1 MSTDFDSFSNRGE
14 YLSAH
19 YFAEQLAD
27 GLKKG
32 VFATWADRESDENDE
47 RTTPRVALRGLRSVY
62 LDEKYRGFFAEQAK
76 ADAEDD
82 EYPDKDGFEERLNTY
97 EDEEWRERVA
107 EWHRKVLTALGY
119 PGTDAEEG
127 PRELTVHRAG
137 RDHTVKVAWH
147 GDGVVAVDCGWS
159 ASNDTALDAD
169 GYGRLLHPLRTVG
182 NGETYESGHALAT
195 WLFQSELGGEGG
207 SAPRFV
213 LLLCGGVIVLADR
226 QAWGE
231 GRYLAVNLDAALERY
246 DRKQYGELATIAG
259 LFSHDALAPAEDGKG
274 PAIDALVKA
283 SRDNAVGVSGELRQG
298 LQKSVEIIA
307 NEVLARLEETGLAPR
322 DLESPGEPFARQ
334 LTREALR
341 YLYRILFL
349 LYAEARPELGILP
362 ADDGTYEAGYSVARL
377 REIVERDAQL
387 TDETARN
394 GTHLHDSL
402 DLLFNKVNYGHREY
416 GTEPWDERGDDD
428 AETRKKK
435 AKQRSD
441 GRGLRFE
448 PLRSE
453 LFEPTAVKL
462 IGRGTRDPR
471 RDEDSPE
478 GPAWLDL
485 RLRNRALHEVLRLL
499 TMKKAKR
506 RGERGGFISYRN
518 LGINQLGAVYEGL
531 MSYTG
536 IIAEEELSEVAKGGD
551 PEKGSWLVPSHR
563 LKEYDEKTWV
573 QYDERDREEKGL
585 RGPKK
590 YPAGT
595 FVYRLAGRDR
605 ETSASYYTPESL
617 TKVTVELALKHRL
630 DQEKDEAGNVIKT
643 RASELLK
650 YRICEPALGSGA
662 FLNEAINQVAE
673 EYLRRRQDELGRS
686 IPTAQALTEKQK
698 VKAYIA
704 LHNAYGVDLNRTG
717 VELAEV
723 SLWLNTMHPG
733 MRAPWFGLHLR
744 RGNSLIGG
752 RRAVYAAED
761 VAPWKGKALWLN
773 AKDTQT
779 PTPLP
784 FRNNEAGGQWQP
796 LPDGAVHQ
804 FLLPTPGW
812 AAVTDASGD
821 AKKLLGQLAGDGVE
835 QLKAWKKDILQKPK
849 RRLNAKSGEPIPDR
863 TTGHEATSQYTRLR
877 DAARRAEFLWSLVV
891 KRMELSEREIAR
903 SIDVWGAGP
912 LGDEE
917 YAFLRREKGEETGSG
932 SNRMSKEKVYA
943 ELFEAVG
950 SPYWRLKQ
958 VMNAWCALW
967 FWPTD
972 KVGLLDGSDAEY
984 AAGAPVVG
992 RAGITNFEGLLEA
1005 GAGGVGT
1012 SATSP
1017 VVPEGRSLAVPET
1030 TGLSHGD
1037 SESEPRL
1044 IEADFL
1050 FPMAGDQIALS
1061 EEAVESS
1068 ADIQFGKVL
1077 KAKPRRD
1084 NRKERV
1090 VVRRRPIIPL
1100 KDLDDW
1106 IDFLESMLGTGPV
1119 PESITFASELDT
1131 LESLAEYENFVQDEL
1146 GMDRR
1151 DPEMRYPWMRVV
1163 RDIAEK
1169 QGFLH
1174 WELDFALAFAEGGG
1188 FDLQVGNPPWV
1199 QPQWKENAVLAEF
1212 EPWFMLTEKPPAA
1225 EKQRRRV
1232 AELAKAEVVTYAL
1245 GEVTA
1250 MVTLADYLSAS
1261 QVYPLIS
1268 GTKPDLY
1275 RAFMCQMWDHTAA
1288 FGSTGLVHPD
1298 THFTGVKEAALR
1310 EAAYRRLRMHGDFVN
1325 AGNRFFPPPVG
1336 RSSHFGVHIYG
1347 TCGKIDFKHLSWL
1360 FAVDALRLSEA
1371 HDGKGDAPGVK
1382 FDGDW
1387 DGRPHSKRVFR
1398 VTSDV
1403 LSHWQKLSG
1412 ERNVPAEQARLLT
1425 PVSTAENPAISVLAG
1440 YPLRLGTLP
1449 QITVGFD
1456 EGASKKPTYGP
1467 SGNQSLIDYNKN
1479 LKGGEDFYAASWGD
1493 VILKGPQIGVANPF
1507 FKQPSQGGG
1516 EVQGLNHLELS
1527 PDAVPESEYRRAA
1540 DEVTYRNEQDRW
1552 LDHAEL
1558 RRLRSSDEEIQKVRL
1573 MLAEGLSCQSEEVS
1587 FESVDEV
1594 FVKQAT
1600 KPFTEFHRL
1609 AWRKMI
1615 APDTERALYAA
1626 LLPPKAAHVDGLF
1639 SLTMPTNED
1648 TALVSGFWASL
1659 PLDYFLRTTNR
1670 SQLQFAGA
1678 RSMPAPASGHP
1689 LAPALLLRTLRLNCL
1704 TTAYADFWKELHDS
1718 NWTDHEPWAR
1728 PWPLMSTKLN
1738 DTTPTW
1744 QRDTPLR
1751 TEYARR
1757 AALVEI
1763 DALVAVWLGID
1774 ADTLITMYRARFP
1787 IMQDFDRVTWFDA
1800 AERKIAGDRYTY
1812 GHDQDKDH
1820 WKQFEKYMAD
1830 PAFKAHQE
1838 DPASNSAPQTPT
1850 PDGYTAPF
1858 YKANRETEMREA
1870 HAYFKKRLDEAVA
1883 AGKWDPVKQEVPKP

>member
-32 VFATWADRESDENDE
+32 VFAAWADRESDENDK

-82 EYPDKDGFEERLNTY
+82 EHPDKEGFEERLNTY

-107 EWHRKVLTALGY
+107 EWHRKMLTALGY
-119 PGTDAEEG
+119 PGADAGTG

-137 RDHTVKVAWH
+137 RDHTVEVAWH
-147 GDGVVAVDCGWS
+147 GDGIVAVDCGWS

-195 WLFQSELGGEGG
+195 WLFQSELGGEGS

-231 GRYLAVNLDAALERY
+231 GRYLAANLDAALERY
-246 DRKQYGELATIAG
+246 DRRQSGELATIAG

-307 NEVLARLEETGLAPR
+307 NEVLARLEETELDPR
-322 DLESPGEPFARQ
+322 HLEKPGEPFARQ

-402 DLLFNKVNYGHREY
+402 ALLFNKVNYGHREY
-416 GTEPWDERGDDD
+416 GTEPWDERDGDD

-435 AKQRSD
+435 AKQRSE

-471 RDEDSPE
+471 HDEDSPD
-478 GPAWLDL
+478 GPVWLDL
-485 RLRNRALHEVLRLL
+485 CLRNSALHEVLRLL

-536 IIAEEELSEVAKGGD
+536 IIAEEELCEVAKGGD
-551 PEKGSWLVPSHR
+551 PEKGSWLVPSYR

-573 QYDERDREEKGL
+573 EYDERDREEKGL

-643 RASELLK
+643 SASELLK

-752 RRAVYAAED
+752 RRAVYAAGD
-761 VAPWKGKALWLN
+761 VSPQKGRPGWLKDNGTQAPAR
-773 AKDTQT
+773 
-779 PTPLP
+779 LP
-784 FRNNEAGGQWQP
+784 FRDNEAGGQWQP
-796 LPDGAVHQ
+796 LPDGSVHQ

-812 AAVTDASGD
+812 AAVTRAGGD
-821 AKKLLGQLAGDGVE
+821 AKKLLGQLAGGGVE
-835 QLKAWKKDILQKPK
+835 QLKEWKKGVLQKPERK
-849 RRLNAKSGEPIPDR
+849 YTQAGTPRIDR
-863 TTGHEATSQYTRLR
+863 KTGDEAASQYTRLR
-877 DAARRAEFLWSLVV
+877 DASRRAEFLWKLVV

-903 SIDVWGAGP
+903 SIDVWEADP
-912 LGDEE
+912 TDDEFG
-917 YAFLRREKGEETGSG
+917 FLRRAENGVGAT
-932 SNRMSKEKVYA
+932 RLSKEKVYA
-943 ELFEAVG
+943 DLFNAVDT
-950 SPYWRLKQ
+950 PYWRLKQ
-958 VMNAWCALW
+958 VMDAWCALW
-967 FWPTD
+967 FWPVD
-972 KVGLLDGSDAEY
+972 KVGLLDGTDGEY
-984 AAGAPVVG
+984 AAESVDVEELLGGFGEPATPQAPPQEV
-992 RAGITNFEGLLEA
+992 RPSNEPAPSPAASKPAPRFAQAGLL
-1005 GAGGVGT
+1005 
-1012 SATSP
+1012 
-1017 VVPEGRSLAVPET
+1017 
-1030 TGLSHGD
+1030 
-1037 SESEPRL
+1037 
-1044 IEADFL
+1044 FQ
-1050 FPMAGDQIALS
+1050 MAGDQPSLDDANM
-1061 EEAVESS
+1061 EAEGDYFYEV
-1068 ADIQFGKVL
+1068 Q
-1077 KAKPRRD
+1077 KAGVPKQRKKPTGPAP
-1084 NRKERV
+1084 K
-1090 VVRRRPIIPL
+1090 RRRPVIPL
-1100 KDLDDW
+1100 KDLNDW
-1106 IDFLESMLGTGPV
+1106 LDFLESMLGVGPV
-1119 PESITFASELDT
+1119 PDGSIGSDLDN
-1131 LESLAEYENFVQDEL
+1131 LKDLGEYEKLLLDEMW
-1146 GMDRR
+1146 MDRT
-1151 DPEMRYPWMRVV
+1151 DPEARYPWMGGV
-1163 RDIAEK
+1163 REIAEE

-1174 WELDFALAFAEGGG
+1174 WELEFALAFAKGGG

-1199 QPQWKENAVLAEF
+1199 RPNWDENPVLAESD
-1212 EPWFMLTEKPPAA
+1212 PWFMLTERPSIE
-1225 EKQRRRV
+1225 EKNRRRTL
-1232 AELAKAEVVTYAL
+1232 ELAKSDVAGYMV
-1245 GEVTA
+1245 GEVTDVIA
-1250 MVTLADYLSAS
+1250 LADYLAAE
-1261 QVYPLIS
+1261 QVYPLIAGS
-1268 GTKPDLY
+1268 RPDLY
-1275 RAFMCQMWDHTAA
+1275 RAFMCQVWDHASIL
-1288 FGSTGLVHPD
+1288 GSAGFLHSG
-1298 THFTGVKEAALR
+1298 THFTGDNEGRLR
-1310 EAAYRRLRMHGDFVN
+1310 EAAYRRLRIHGDFVN
-1325 AGNRFFPPPVG
+1325 SGQRFFPEPVG
-1336 RSSHFGVHIYG
+1336 HATHFGVHVYG
-1347 TCGKIDFKHLSWL
+1347 SPKEVGFDHLSWL
-1360 FAVDALRLSEA
+1360 VSAEALKLSPEHDGAGDIPGVRYKNGEFDERPHLTRVVHVDRDRLSVWRRLLDDVSE
-1371 HDGKGDAPGVK
+1371 
-1382 FDGDW
+1382 
-1387 DGRPHSKRVFR
+1387 RP
-1398 VTSDV
+1398 
-1403 LSHWQKLSG
+1403 L
-1412 ERNVPAEQARLLT
+1412 EQARLLF
-1425 PVSTAENPAISVLAG
+1425 PVSTAESAAIAALANF
-1440 YPLRLGTLP
+1440 PVRLGNFRP
-1449 QITVGFD
+1449 QVSGGYNETN
-1456 EGASKKPTYGP
+1456 AKKD
-1467 SGNQSLIDYNKN
+1467 NLIDYNRPDAET
-1479 LKGGEDFYAASWGD
+1479 GREYQPERWRH
-1493 VILKGPQIGVANPF
+1493 VILKGPQLSVATPV
-1507 FKQPSQGGG
+1507 FKRHDANSNDAYGAD
-1516 EVQGLNHLELS
+1516 LTAL
-1527 PDAVPESEYRRAA
+1527 PDDFVPDTAYVRAEGRTAEYLAA
-1540 DEVTYRNEQDRW
+1540 QDRW
-1552 LDHAEL
+1552 IDYRALA
-1558 RRLRSSDEEIQKVRL
+1558 RLRADKRAVARAKEQVAKADLVAVEEANAAKVDAVLVGR
-1573 MLAEGLSCQSEEVS
+1573 ARRRVTT
-1587 FESVDEV
+1587 F
-1594 FVKQAT
+1594 
-1600 KPFTEFHRL
+1600 PRL
-1609 AWRKMI
+1609 AWRRRI
-1615 APDTERALYAA
+1615 SANSERALYPA
-1626 LLPPKAAHVDGLF
+1626 LVPPGVAHVHAVH
-1639 SLTMPTNED
+1639 SLVLPEPRH
-1648 TALVSGFWASL
+1648 TALVAGFWASL
-1659 PLDYFLRTTNR
+1659 PLDYFVRATGR
-1670 SQLQFAGA
+1670 DDLQVTGA
-1678 RSMPAPASGHP
+1678 KSMPAPSLEHP
-1689 LAPALLLRTLRLNCL
+1689 LSSALLLRTLRLNCL
-1704 TTAYADFWKELHDS
+1704 TTAYAPLWAELYDRTWS
-1718 NWTDHEPWAR
+1718 AYDPWAVE
-1728 PWPLMSTKLN
+1728 WPGLDPLEAV
-1738 DTTPTW
+1738 TPTW
-1744 QRDTPLR
+1744 QRSTPLR
-1751 TEYARR
+1751 SERARR
-1757 AALVEI
+1757 SALVEI
-1763 DALVAVWLGID
+1763 DALVAVWLGMD
-1774 ADTLITMYRARFP
+1774 ADALIAAYRGRFP
-1787 IMQDFDRVTWFDA
+1787 VLQKYEAASWFDA
-1800 AERKIAGDRYTY
+1800 GGWKLASYARTIGQRQT
-1812 GHDQDKDH
+1812 KDT
-1820 WKQFEKYMAD
+1820 WKQFEAYMAD

-1838 DPASNSAPQTPT
+1838 DPANNPAPQPPA

-1858 YKANRETEMREA
+1858 YKADRETEMREA
-1870 HAYFKKRLDEAVA
+1870 HAYFQKRLDDAVA
-1883 AGKWDPVKQEVPKP
+1883 AGKWDPVKEEVPKP

>member
-32 VFATWADRESDENDE
+32 VFAIWADRESDENNE

-82 EYPDKDGFEERLNTY
+82 EYPDKEGFEERLNTY
-97 EDEEWRERVA
+97 EDEEWCERVA

-119 PGTDAEEG
+119 PGADAEDG

-137 RDHTVKVAWH
+137 RDHTVRVAWH
-147 GDGVVAVDCGWS
+147 GDGIVAVDCGWS

-283 SRDNAVGVSGELRQG
+283 SRDNAIGVSGGLRQG

-307 NEVLARLEETGLAPR
+307 NEVLARLEETGLEPR
-322 DLESPGEPFARQ
+322 DLENPGEPFARQ

-341 YLYRILFL
+341 YLYRVLFL

-402 DLLFNKVNYGHREY
+402 GLLFNKVNYGHREY
-416 GTEPWDERGDDD
+416 GTEPWDEQDGDD

-435 AKQRSD
+435 AKQRSE

-453 LFEPTAVKL
+453 LFEPAAVKL
-462 IGRGTRDPR
+462 IGLGTRDPR
-471 RDEDSPE
+471 RDEESPE

-485 RLRNRALHEVLRLL
+485 RLRNSALHEVLRLL

-686 IPTAQALTEKQK
+686 IPTSQALTEKQK

-761 VAPWKGKALWLN
+761 VSPQKGKPAWLKD
-773 AKDTQT
+773 KDTLA
-779 PTPLP
+779 PTRLP
-784 FRNNEAGGQWQP
+784 FRDNEAGGRELP

-812 AAVTDASGD
+812 AAVTRAGGD

-835 QLKAWKKDILQKPK
+835 QLKEWKKGILQKPERK
-849 RRLNAKSGEPIPDR
+849 YTQAGTPRIDR
-863 TTGHEATSQYTRLR
+863 KTGDEAASQYTRLR
-877 DAARRAEFLWSLVV
+877 DAARRAEFLWKLVV

-903 SIDVWGAGP
+903 SIDVWEA
-912 LGDEE
+912 DAWHEE
-917 YAFLRREKGEETGSG
+917 FAFLRRAENSG
-932 SNRMSKEKVYA
+932 ATRLSKEKVYA
-943 ELFEAVG
+943 DLFNAVDT
-950 SPYWRLKQ
+950 PYWRLKQ
-958 VMNAWCALW
+958 VMDAWCALW
-967 FWPTD
+967 FWPVD
-972 KVGLLDGSDAEY
+972 KVGLLDGTDGEY
-984 AAGAPVVG
+984 AAEPVDVEELLGGFGEPETPQVAEEEVRLSSEPVPAPA
-992 RAGITNFEGLLEA
+992 AGKPAPRFSQAGLL
-1005 GAGGVGT
+1005 
-1012 SATSP
+1012 
-1017 VVPEGRSLAVPET
+1017 
-1030 TGLSHGD
+1030 
-1037 SESEPRL
+1037 
-1044 IEADFL
+1044 FQ
-1050 FPMAGDQIALS
+1050 MAGDQPSLDDADM
-1061 EEAVESS
+1061 EAEGDYFYEV
-1068 ADIQFGKVL
+1068 Q
-1077 KAKPRRD
+1077 KAGVPKQRKKPTGPAP
-1084 NRKERV
+1084 K
-1090 VVRRRPIIPL
+1090 RRRSVIPL
-1100 KDLDDW
+1100 KDLNDW
-1106 IDFLESMLGTGPV
+1106 LDFLESMLGVGPV
-1119 PESITFASELDT
+1119 PEGSIGSGLDN
-1131 LESLAEYENFVQDEL
+1131 LKDLGKYEKLLLDEMW
-1146 GMDRR
+1146 MDRT
-1151 DPEMRYPWMRVV
+1151 DPEARYPWMGVV
-1163 RDIAEK
+1163 REIAEE

-1174 WELDFALAFAEGGG
+1174 WELDFALAFAENAG

-1199 QPQWKENAVLAEF
+1199 QPQWKENSVIAEF
-1212 EPWFMLTEKPPAA
+1212 EPWFMLTEKPLAS
-1225 EKQRRRV
+1225 EKKRRLT
-1232 AELAKAEVVTYAL
+1232 AELAKREVVAYAL
-1245 GEVTA
+1245 REVVATA
-1250 MVTLADYLSAS
+1250 TLADYLATPH
-1261 QVYPLIS
+1261 VYPLIS
-1268 GTKPDLY
+1268 GSQPDLY
-1275 RAFMCQMWDHTAA
+1275 RAFMSQVWDHTAA
-1288 FGSTGLVHPD
+1288 FGSAGLIHPD
-1298 THFTGVKEAALR
+1298 AHFNGDKDAALR

-1336 RSSHFGVHIYG
+1336 HASRFGVHVYG
-1347 TCGKIDFKHLSWL
+1347 TSGDISFKHLSWL
-1360 FAVDALRLSEA
+1360 FSAETLRLSVAGQGE
-1371 HDGKGDAPGVK
+1371 GEVPGVK

-1387 DGRPHSKRVFR
+1387 DERPHSKRV
-1398 VTSDV
+1398 VHVDKTT
-1403 LSHWQKLSG
+1403 LALWQKLSG
-1412 ERNVPAEQARLLT
+1412 EQGIPVERARLLT
-1425 PVSTAENPAISVLAG
+1425 PVSTAEDSAIVALAD
-1440 YPLRLGTLP
+1440 YPLRLGKAP
-1449 QITVGFD
+1449 HISNGFH
-1456 EGASKKPTYGP
+1456 ESGAKKSVYGP
-1467 SGNQSLIDYNKN
+1467 NEDTPLIDYNKGI
-1479 LKGGEDFYAASWGD
+1479 KGREDYQVDTWEE

-1507 FKQPSQGGG
+1507 FKQPSQGAG
-1516 EVQGLNHLELS
+1516 EVRGLNHQTLPL
-1527 PDAVPESEYRRAA
+1527 DAVPESEYRRVA
-1540 DEVTYRNEQDRW
+1540 DSDTYRKAQEEW
-1552 LDHAEL
+1552 LDHVKLEHLRVSESESSAARHRLAKEL
-1558 RRLRSSDEEIQKVRL
+1558 KCS
-1573 MLAEGLSCQSEEVS
+1573 SEEVS
-1587 FESVDEV
+1587 NEAVEEEL
-1594 FVKQAT
+1594 KKAAT
-1600 KPFTEFHRL
+1600 KSYSQFYRT
-1609 AWRKMI
+1609 AWRRMI

-1626 LLPPKAAHVDGLF
+1626 IIPPGPSHVNVVN
-1639 SLTMPTNED
+1639 SLAMRDRRRTV
-1648 TALVSGFWASL
+1648 LVAGFWSSL
-1659 PLDYFLRTTNR
+1659 PTDYYLRITGRGDLLGR
-1670 SQLQFAGA
+1670 SA
-1678 RSMPAPASGHP
+1678 RAMPAPHGDHP
-1689 LAPALLLRTLRLNCL
+1689 LASALLLRALRLNCL
-1704 TTAYADFWKELHDS
+1704 TIAYADLWTELHDP
-1718 NWTDHEPWAR
+1718 NWADKEPWACS
-1728 PWPLMSTKLN
+1728 WPLMSTPLN
-1738 DTTPTW
+1738 DTTPAW
-1744 QRDTPLR
+1744 QCDTPIP

-1800 AERKIAGDRYTY
+1800 AERKIAGVRHTY
-1812 GHDQDKDH
+1812 GHGQDKDH
-1820 WKQFEKYMAD
+1820 WKQFEKYVAD

-1838 DPASNSAPQTPT
+1838 DPANNPAPQTPV

-1858 YKANRETEMREA
+1858 YKADRETEMREA
-1870 HAYFKKRLDEAVA
+1870 HAYFQKRLDDAVA
-1883 AGKWDPVKQEVPKP
+1883 AGEWDPVKQEVPKP

>member
-32 VFATWADRESDENDE
+32 VFAAWTDRESDENGR

-62 LDEKYRGFFAEQAK
+62 LDEKFRGFFAEQAK

-82 EYPDKDGFEERLNTY
+82 EHPDKEGFEERLNTY
-97 EDEEWRERVA
+97 EDEEWCGRVA
-107 EWHRKVLTALGY
+107 EWHRKVLAALGY
-119 PGTDAEEG
+119 PGADAADG

-137 RDHTVKVAWH
+137 RDHTVEVAWH
-147 GDGVVAVDCGWS
+147 GDGIVAVDCGWS

-231 GRYLAVNLDAALERY
+231 GRYLAGNVDAALERY
-246 DRKQYGELATIAG
+246 DRRQTGELATIAG

-307 NEVLARLEETGLAPR
+307 NEVLARLEEAGLEPR
-322 DLESPGEPFARQ
+322 DLEKPGEPFARQ

-416 GTEPWDERGDDD
+416 GTEPWDELDGDD

-435 AKQRSD
+435 AKQRSE

-453 LFEPTAVKL
+453 LFEPAAVRL

-471 RDEDSPE
+471 HDEDSPD
-478 GPAWLDL
+478 GPVWLDL
-485 RLRNRALHEVLRLL
+485 CLRNSALHEVLRLL

-536 IIAEEELSEVAKGGD
+536 IIAEEKLCEVAKGGD
-551 PEKGSWLVPSHR
+551 PEKGSWLVPAPR

-573 QYDERDREEKGL
+573 LHDERDREEKGL
-585 RGPKK
+585 RGPKE
-590 YPAGT
+590 YLAGR

-630 DQEKDEAGNVIKT
+630 DQEKDEAGNVVKT

-686 IPTAQALTEKQK
+686 IPTSQALTEKQK
-698 VKAYIA
+698 VKAYVA

-752 RRAVYAAED
+752 RRAVYAAGD
-761 VAPWKGKALWLN
+761 VSPHKGKPRWLMD
-773 AKDTQT
+773 KDTLA
-779 PTPLP
+779 PTRLP
-784 FRNNEAGGQWQP
+784 FRDNEAGGQELP

-812 AAVTDASGD
+812 AAVTRAGGD

-835 QLKAWKKDILQKPK
+835 QLKDWKKGVLQKPERK
-849 RRLNAKSGEPIPDR
+849 YTQAGTPRIDR
-863 TTGHEATSQYTRLR
+863 KTSDEAASQYTRLR
-877 DAARRAEFLWSLVV
+877 DASRRAEFLWKLVV

-903 SIDVWGAGP
+903 SIDVWEADP
-912 LGDEE
+912 ADEE
-917 YAFLRREKGEETGSG
+917 FGFLRRAENGVGAT
-932 SNRMSKEKVYA
+932 RLSKEKVYA
-943 ELFEAVG
+943 DLFNAVDT
-950 SPYWRLKQ
+950 PYWRLKQ
-958 VMNAWCALW
+958 VMDAWCALW
-967 FWPTD
+967 FWPVD
-972 KVGLLDGSDAEY
+972 KAGLLDGTDGEY
-984 AAGAPVVG
+984 AAESVDVEELLGGFGEPQTPQVATEEARPSSEPAPAPAASGPVP
-992 RAGITNFEGLLEA
+992 RFAQAGLLFQM
-1005 GAGGVGT
+1005 
-1012 SATSP
+1012 
-1017 VVPEGRSLAVPET
+1017 
-1030 TGLSHGD
+1030 D
-1037 SESEPRL
+1037 
-1044 IEADFL
+1044 
-1050 FPMAGDQIALS
+1050 GDQPSLDDADM
-1061 EEAVESS
+1061 EAEGDYFYEV
-1068 ADIQFGKVL
+1068 Q
-1077 KAKPRRD
+1077 KAGVPKQRKKPTGPAP
-1084 NRKERV
+1084 K
-1090 VVRRRPIIPL
+1090 RRRPVIPL
-1100 KDLDDW
+1100 KDLNDW
-1106 IDFLESMLGTGPV
+1106 LDFLESMLGVGSV
-1119 PESITFASELDT
+1119 PDGSIGSDLDN
-1131 LESLAEYENFVQDEL
+1131 LRDLGEYEKLLLDEMW
-1146 GMDRR
+1146 MDRT
-1151 DPEMRYPWMRVV
+1151 DPEARYPWMGVV
-1163 RDIAEK
+1163 REIAEE

-1174 WELDFALAFAEGGG
+1174 WELDFAHAFAEGGG

-1199 QPQWKENAVLAEF
+1199 RPEWKENPVLAEF
-1212 EPWFMLTEKPPAA
+1212 DPWFMLTEKPEAD
-1225 EKQRRRV
+1225 EKHRRRTV
-1232 AELAKAEVVTYAL
+1232 ELARAKVATYSL
-1245 GEVTA
+1245 YEVTTTA
-1250 MVTLADYLSAS
+1250 TMADYLAAP

-1268 GTKPDLY
+1268 GSQPDLY
-1275 RAFMCQMWDHTAA
+1275 RAFMCQVWDHASSSGT
-1288 FGSTGLVHPD
+1288 TGFLHSD
-1298 THFTGVKEAALR
+1298 THFTGDREGKLR
-1310 EAAYRRLRMHGDFVN
+1310 EAAYKRLRIHGDFVN
-1325 AGNRFFPPPVG
+1325 AGQRFFPEPVG
-1336 RSSHFGVHIYG
+1336 HTQHFGVHIYG
-1347 TCGKIDFKHLSWL
+1347 HPQVISFAHLSWL
-1360 FAVDALRLSEA
+1360 VSVDALRFSA
-1371 HDGKGDAPGVK
+1371 QHDGSGDVPGVRYRNAE
-1382 FDGDW
+1382 FDE
-1387 DGRPHSKRVFR
+1387 RPHRARVVR
-1398 VTSDV
+1398 VNREQLAV
-1403 LSHWQKLSG
+1403 WQRLLDAEG
-1412 ERNVPAEQARLLT
+1412 RQPLEQARLLF
-1425 PVSTAENPAISVLAG
+1425 PVSTGEASAIVALADYPVRLGAFVPQISAG
-1440 YPLRLGTLP
+1440 YH
-1449 QITVGFD
+1449 
-1456 EGASKKPTYGP
+1456 ESGAKKD
-1467 SGNQSLIDYNKN
+1467 NLIDYNRIDPKN
-1479 LKGGEDFYAASWGD
+1479 GQEYQSERWRH
-1493 VILKGPQIGVANPF
+1493 VILKGPQLGVATPI
-1507 FKQPSQGGG
+1507 FKRHDANSNDAYGAD
-1516 EVQGLNHLELS
+1516 LMALS
-1527 PDAVPESEYRRAA
+1527 DDFVPDTAYVRVEGRNSEYLAA
-1540 DEVTYRNEQDRW
+1540 QDRW
-1552 LDHAEL
+1552 IDHQAVA
-1558 RRLRSSDEEIQKVRL
+1558 RLRADERAVTRAREQVAQMDL
-1573 MLAEGLSCQSEEVS
+1573 VE
-1587 FESVDEV
+1587 VDEADPAKVDAVLIARARRRYTV
-1594 FVKQAT
+1594 FPRV
-1600 KPFTEFHRL
+1600 
-1609 AWRKMI
+1609 AWRTMI
-1615 APDTERALYAA
+1615 SPNSERALFAA
-1626 LLPPKAAHVDGLF
+1626 LVPPGVAHIHGLRSATIVSDQFTGLVAGFFAAIPVDYLVR
-1639 SLTMPTNED
+1639 LTS
-1648 TALVSGFWASL
+1648 TANLDVSQVV
-1659 PLDYFLRTTNR
+1659 R
-1670 SQLQFAGA
+1670 
-1678 RSMPAPASGHP
+1678 MPAPQLCHP
-1689 LAPALLLRTLRLNCL
+1689 LASALLLRTLRLNCL
-1704 TTAYADFWKELHDS
+1704 TTAYAPLWAELYDRTWS
-1718 NWTDHEPWAR
+1718 AYEPWAVQ
-1728 PWPLMSTKLN
+1728 WPELAPLEAVA
-1738 DTTPTW
+1738 PTW
-1744 QRDTPLR
+1744 ERSTPLR
-1751 TEYARR
+1751 SERARR
-1757 AALVEI
+1757 SALVEI
-1763 DALVAVWLGID
+1763 DALVAVWLGMD
-1774 ADTLITMYRARFP
+1774 ADALIAAYRGRFP
-1787 IMQDFDRVTWFDA
+1787 VLQKFEAASWFDA
-1800 AERKIAGDRYTY
+1800 EGWKLASYARTSGQRQTKET
-1812 GHDQDKDH
+1812 
-1820 WKQFEKYMAD
+1820 WKQFEAYMAD

-1838 DPASNSAPQTPT
+1838 DPANTPAPQTPT

-1858 YKANRETEMREA
+1858 YKADRETEMREA
-1870 HAYFKKRLDEAVA
+1870 HAYFQKRLDDAVA